1 MLLHVYNAQQLLP
14 IVILIMIM
22 MIIIVLLI
30 IVIMMII
37 IMIAIILMMIIMII
51 GEPKD
56 DAPQGVGTV
65 LPQPRLLVI
74 IISTVSKC

>member
-1 MLLHVYNAQQLLP
+1 
-14 IVILIMIM
+14 
-22 MIIIVLLI
+22 
-30 IVIMMII
+30 MII